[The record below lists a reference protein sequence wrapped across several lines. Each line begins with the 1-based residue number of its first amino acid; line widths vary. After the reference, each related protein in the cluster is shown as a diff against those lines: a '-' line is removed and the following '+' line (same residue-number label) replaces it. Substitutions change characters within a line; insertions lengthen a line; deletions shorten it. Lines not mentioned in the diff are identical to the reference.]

1 MKKSNYLV
9 FTALKLLFTFI
20 VFFFP
25 TLSLASPTFIKC
37 KYTELLK
44 KFNKSDYVID
54 YRYKL
59 IYKYSSYKLYEH
71 DSTDYYI
78 IDDNLLIT
86 AKNYQSF
93 LNQNKTKKKLIEY
106 SINNMPDVDIR
117 SFSKNYIE
125 IIVNKN
131 NREFLDGNY
140 GFLSKS
146 HQTLI
151 KINRIT

>member
-9 FTALKLLFTFI
+9 FTALKLLFTFV
-20 VFFFP
+20 VFFFT

-44 KFNKSDYVID
+44 KFNKSDYVSD

-71 DSTDYYI
+71 NSTDYYI

-117 SFSKNYIE
+117 SFSKNYID
-125 IIVNKN
+125 IVVNKIMEN
-131 NREFLDGNY
+131 F
-140 GFLSKS
+140 
-146 HQTLI
+146 
-151 KINRIT
+151 